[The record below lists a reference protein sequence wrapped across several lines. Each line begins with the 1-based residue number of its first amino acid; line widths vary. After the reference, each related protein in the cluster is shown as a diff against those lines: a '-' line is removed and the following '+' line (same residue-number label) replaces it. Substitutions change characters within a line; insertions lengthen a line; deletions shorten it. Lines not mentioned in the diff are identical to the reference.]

1 MANILRS
8 GKIFPLGFH
17 VGMGGNQTG
26 LTENFLRLLD
36 AAGIRFIVVSADAYP
51 FDAAQIAKASGIKH
65 TIIWR
70 PTGIDTPINGYDE
83 NPITA
88 ADTHYSATMSV
99 VPPELDKNIVYI
111 GGLNEVDKNRADW
124 LGWFCERWS
133 ENALADGYRPA
144 MLGFSSGEPEY
155 EHWLEPGM
163 AAYLRLVSNNRDHA
177 LVMIHEYSYSVDDI
191 YRWYPSLVGRYRL
204 LMQACDALG
213 IHRVPFAITEWGWEY
228 QNVPPLPDGL
238 QDMQDIAEEYVRLQE
253 NYGAAGWYL
262 GGGEQFGNIA
272 NQFQPYIA
280 PLGQIALNWEHYIDW
295 QGTTPPPEPPT
306 PVGDNMLKNG
316 SFENGTYKWGGVD
329 EFNIPDDWEWAFA
342 PPTETNPIDGNPWS
356 EFKPPEV
363 VNPSA
368 VNLPPHEQALFI
380 LDGERTLKIFK
391 GGGAIKFRLTQS
403 VTVTEPTTLRLTM
416 PVYADLIKGYTN
428 DGQKIWAN
436 DPQQRDGLYKFIV
449 DGYSPQEWIS
459 LTPGAWNNIVAQR
472 TVQNPGIVTVGV
484 EIMLPFALQN
494 NGIFAD
500 NWTLEAVA
508 GDTEPPPE
516 PPTDECIDTSANTRY
531 HLLRPRNMSTAQWN
545 FLHNKMTGG
554 MQIPG
559 IGHVIVGYEGWT
571 HTDSMDA
578 VKRAVA
584 AGFSDSRLIVMDGDQ
599 IGTGLNSQ
607 WMADNCPL
615 LLPYTLWIESV
626 GGIPG
631 PFEFKSWPVALPPYV
646 TQYFGANPQNY
657 NQFGLPGH
665 DGVDMRAP
673 EGTPILAAADG
684 TVYRVDVNPSASNYG
699 IHVRLLHQDGYKTIY
714 GHFSRVADGIF
725 LNKTVSAGDIIGYS
739 GNTGNSFGAHL
750 HLGLKREG
758 FTFTDANGN
767 VWPYNL
773 FDPTPFLTKFCPA
786 CFPGAPPAPAGNARL
801 GLHASADAGIA
812 SGEASM
818 FATAKIEMVKILS
831 NMPPEHCAAL
841 RDKTPGAPF
850 VIRVY
855 QDGWDRPGGI
865 SPSQFIDWNTT
876 DVVRYMPLLDGRTVH
891 IELHNEPNLV
901 DEGLTHVWGN
911 GREFSDWLMPVI
923 ADFRKTFPTKS
934 LVFPGLSPGG
944 DVAGIRYDSY
954 RFVQEAAQA
963 IALCNVLGVHVY
975 WQKDLWPM
983 NMALDQLDMYR
994 RLFPDKPILIT
1005 EASNNRASTSA
1016 SVKGA
1021 EYIAFWRE
1029 LQRRLEVLGVTYFVG
1044 SASNPSWGW
1053 SSGTGEVWLGSD
1065 VPVVVGNR

>member
-1 MANILRS
+1 MEWYLENDTFANPHFMYLMDNS
-8 GKIFPLGFH
+8 NAPEVVK
-17 VGMGGNQTG
+17 
-26 LTENFLRLLD
+26 D
-36 AAGIRFIVVSADAYP
+36 AAGELYLDKISGEEVGMAPPNYILDLYLAERIDHWKRGFGVGVSGSPSWDGLDKFFISCLGPAKKVRRQDQRTHDAY
-51 FDAAQIAKASGIKH
+51 KA
-65 TIIWR
+65 
-70 PTGIDTPINGYDE
+70 
-83 NPITA
+83 
-88 ADTHYSATMSV
+88 
-99 VPPELDKNIVYI
+99 LD
-111 GGLNEVDKNRADW
+111 
-124 LGWFCERWS
+124 
-133 ENALADGYRPA
+133 
-144 MLGFSSGEPEY
+144 
-155 EHWLEPGM
+155 
-163 AAYLRLVSNNRDHA
+163 
-177 LVMIHEYSYSVDDI
+177 
-191 YRWYPSLVGRYRL
+191 
-204 LMQACDALG
+204 
-213 IHRVPFAITEWGWEY
+213 
-228 QNVPPLPDGL
+228 
-238 QDMQDIAEEYVRLQE
+238 
-253 NYGAAGWYL
+253 
-262 GGGEQFGNIA
+262 
-272 NQFQPYIA
+272 
-280 PLGQIALNWEHYIDW
+280 
-295 QGTTPPPEPPT
+295 
-306 PVGDNMLKNG
+306 
-316 SFENGTYKWGGVD
+316 
-329 EFNIPDDWEWAFA
+329 
-342 PPTETNPIDGNPWS
+342 
-356 EFKPPEV
+356 
-363 VNPSA
+363 
-368 VNLPPHEQALFI
+368 
-380 LDGERTLKIFK
+380 
-391 GGGAIKFRLTQS
+391 
-403 VTVTEPTTLRLTM
+403 
-416 PVYADLIKGYTN
+416 
-428 DGQKIWAN
+428 
-436 DPQQRDGLYKFIV
+436 
-449 DGYSPQEWIS
+449 
-459 LTPGAWNNIVAQR
+459 
-472 TVQNPGIVTVGV
+472 
-484 EIMLPFALQN
+484 
-494 NGIFAD
+494 
-500 NWTLEAVA
+500 
-508 GDTEPPPE
+508 
-516 PPTDECIDTSANTRY
+516 
-531 HLLRPRNMSTAQWN
+531 
-545 FLHNKMTGG
+545 
-554 MQIPG
+554 
-559 IGHVIVGYEGWT
+559 
-571 HTDSMDA
+571 
-578 VKRAVA
+578 
-584 AGFSDSRLIVMDGDQ
+584 
-599 IGTGLNSQ
+599 
-607 WMADNCPL
+607 
-615 LLPYTLWIESV
+615 
-626 GGIPG
+626 
-631 PFEFKSWPVALPPYV
+631 
-646 TQYFGANPQNY
+646 
-657 NQFGLPGH
+657 H